1 MNIQWRPEAEAVA
14 RANAVRWGGPLA
26 SRLRRIDY
34 FDALRVMGAGFV
46 TFAVG
51 ALVTVMWAGFAPGS
65 SPWMYLVTAC
75 ASLFAVSLAFVAL
88 FRDPEGTMR
97 AYPAMSFAGLML
109 IGLLVSCTVAA
120 GGELGIVLATFYV
133 PSIAFGFYML
143 RLAAA
148 LTLYV
153 VVVLEFAVVL
163 VWLGRPLD
171 ESILL
176 LLVMVCA
183 MGINGGLIGAF
194 AARLGRVAADE
205 QAARESLAELAQDLE
220 EQVQV
225 QVQELERLGQLRR
238 FLAPQIADAILSAGN
253 EDVLKPHRRRIVAF
267 FCDLRGFTAYTSGAE
282 PEDVVGLLG
291 EYYDSVGTVLRRH
304 EATVGGYAGDGVM
317 AFFGDPVETASP
329 ARDAVA
335 AVLELVVALDD
346 LMTSWKRRDV
356 PLSYGIGLAYGFA
369 TLGEVGF
376 DDRVDYTALGT
387 VVNLAARLCDQASA
401 GQVLMDHATAIE
413 AHGLASLAEVGP
425 IGLKGIPAET
435 KVYTLA

>member
-14 RANAVRWGGPLA
+14 RANAVRWNGPLV
-26 SRLRRIDY
+26 RHLRRVDY
-34 FDALRVMGAGFV
+34 FDALRVIGAGIV

-51 ALVTVMWAGFAPGS
+51 ALVTAMWAGFAPRS
-65 SPWMYLVTAC
+65 SPWMYAATAF
-75 ASLFAVSLAFVAL
+75 AALFAASLAFVAL
-88 FRDPEGTMR
+88 FRDPVSTMR
-97 AYPAMSFAGLML
+97 VYPTMSFLGLIL
-109 IGLLVSCTVAA
+109 IGLLVSYTVAT

-143 RLAAA
+143 RLGAA
-148 LTLYV
+148 LALYV
-153 VVVLEFAVVL
+153 FVVLEFAIVL
-163 VWLGRPLD
+163 AWIGRPLD

-183 MGINGGLIGAF
+183 MEVNGGLIGAF
-194 AARLGRVAADE
+194 AARLGGVAADE
-205 QAARESLAELAQDLE
+205 QAARESLAALAQDLKQ
-220 EQVQV
+220 QVQT

-238 FLAPQIADAILSAGN
+238 ILAPQIADAILSGGQEA
-253 EDVLKPHRRRIVAF
+253 VLKPHRRRIAAF
-267 FCDLRGFTAYTSGAE
+267 FCDLRGFTSYTSGAE
-282 PEDVVGLLG
+282 PEDVVSLLG
-291 EYYDSVGTVLRRH
+291 EYYEAVGTVLRRH

-346 LMTSWKRRDV
+346 LMASWKRQDV
-356 PLSYGIGLAYGFA
+356 PVSYGIGLAYGYA

-387 VVNLAARLCDQASA
+387 VVNLAARLCDQAKA
-401 GQVLMDHATAIE
+401 GQVLMDHATAVE
-413 AHGLASLAEVGP
+413 AEGLAALAEVGP
-425 IGLKGIPAET
+425 LGLKGIPAET